1 MNPLITAAGSS
12 TDIVARTVGHKVSD
26 ALGQSVVIENKP
38 GAGGTIGTQEAEPHD
53 HWQPARPPW
62 RDLGK
67 RHCRAI
73 PGHRAN
79 HRTPSNLTLLI
90 GRTCGFKHSVNGAE
104 LNYRWDGP
112 ADAPVVLLNN
122 SLMSSLE
129 MWDWTV
135 PALIDRYRVLRYDTR
150 GHGRSSTPA
159 GPYSIEMMADDAAG
173 LLGALQVPAAH
184 CVGLSMGGM
193 AVQQM
198 AVRHAHKVR
207 SLVLCN
213 TASEMPPRSLW
224 EDRLATA
231 RIQGI
236 AGRVDGTIKRWFT
249 AAFVERAAGDIA
261 KVRSMILGT
270 GAEGYLACAGGVGRR
285 RPPVQHRAAAGLQSS
300 PAEFSGPR

>member
-1 MNPLITAAGSS
+1 MASS
-12 TDIVARTVGHKVSD
+12 I
-26 ALGQSVVIENKP
+26 Q
-38 GAGGTIGTQEAEPHD
+38 
-53 HWQPARPPW
+53 
-62 RDLGK
+62 
-67 RHCRAI
+67 
-73 PGHRAN
+73 
-79 HRTPSNLTLLI
+79 
-90 GRTCGFKHSVNGAE
+90 VNGAE

-112 ADAPVVLLNN
+112 EGASVVLLNN

-135 PALIDRYRVLRYDTR
+135 PALTDRYRVLRYDTR

-173 LLGALQVPAAH
+173 LLDALEVPAAH

-224 EDRLATA
+224 EDRLTA
-231 RIQGI
+231 ARSQGI
-236 AGRVDGTIKRWFT
+236 AGLADGTIRRWFT
-249 AAFVERAAGDIA
+249 AAFIDRAADDIA

-270 GAEGYLACAGGVGRR
+270 GVEGYLACAGAVRDMAQTTQLLKINAPTRIIAGRFD
-285 RPPVQHRAAAGLQSS
+285 PACTVDQATVLHRMIDRSELLVLEDAAHLSNIEQPQAFNQTLRSFLDRVES
-300 PAEFSGPR
+300 IK